1 MSRFRFELA
10 GPGDDA
16 DLRHILANTIMAGQ
30 IGLSFC
36 REPSYFEAAVVEGRF
51 RQVVAARD
59 LDSGRLV
66 GFGARSVSRR
76 YLNGQPADVGYLS
89 SLRLL
94 PGFRG
99 SNLIARG
106 FAYFRRLHADG
117 RARLYLTTISEDNQA
132 ALQVL
137 AQRQVRQGQG
147 TQGRGTQGRAGL
159 PCYHPWGRYHTLVI
173 PLRQS
178 NADSVTNPPSIDG
191 VTRRS
196 PRKPSADGAL
206 CRVRPARGADL
217 PQLLR
222 FLARAGARRQF
233 FGCCRQSDFQVGDF
247 QVGELQGDEFQDGEA
262 MFRSLRLENL
272 LLAIRDDRIVGCLGG
287 WDQSGFRQSV
297 VRSYGAALRWTRPIY
312 NLWAAVRRWPPL
324 PRPGERLRYWTAALP
339 LVEGDD
345 LDVFTRLLQAVRS
358 HLDRSAGDYL
368 LLGLH
373 QRDPLLPVARRCST
387 LEYTTQ
393 LFVVCWP
400 DGETDLSELDDRPPY
415 LELGQL

>member
-1 MSRFRFELA
+1 
-10 GPGDDA
+10 
-16 DLRHILANTIMAGQ
+16 
-30 IGLSFC
+30 
-36 REPSYFEAAVVEGRF
+36 
-51 RQVVAARD
+51 
-59 LDSGRLV
+59 
-66 GFGARSVSRR
+66 
-76 YLNGQPADVGYLS
+76 
-89 SLRLL
+89 
-94 PGFRG
+94 
-99 SNLIARG
+99 
-106 FAYFRRLHADG
+106 
-117 RARLYLTTISEDNQA
+117 
-132 ALQVL
+132 
-137 AQRQVRQGQG
+137 
-147 TQGRGTQGRAGL
+147 
-159 PCYHPWGRYHTLVI
+159 
-173 PLRQS
+173 
-178 NADSVTNPPSIDG
+178 
-191 VTRRS
+191 
-196 PRKPSADGAL
+196 L

-247 QVGELQGDEFQDGEA
+247 QVGDLQVGDFQVGDLKVGELQGDELQGDEFQDGEA